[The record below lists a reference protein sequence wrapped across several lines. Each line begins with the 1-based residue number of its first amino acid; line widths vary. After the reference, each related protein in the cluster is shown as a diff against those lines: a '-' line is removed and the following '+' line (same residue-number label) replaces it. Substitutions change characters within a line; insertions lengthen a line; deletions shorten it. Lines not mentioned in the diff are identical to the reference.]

1 LTSFEP
7 DFEVVSRRLFE
18 LYGLYPSQYDDH
30 VGEYLAWARP
40 DGHPFADR
48 LEEVEQRR
56 KEMREKMR
64 AAAREEIDAT
74 TLLSSDARMDD
85 RAPMIVGA
93 IAGGRNQYELAV
105 NVVNEGSIQGLPDWA
120 VVEIPAVAGSFG
132 VRGLAMGSLPAGI
145 TTLFNE
151 QIAIQDRVVEAA
163 VHGDRHAALE
173 ALLLDP
179 VSNRDAG
186 EAEAMLDELLEAHA
200 ELLPQFS

>member
-1 LTSFEP
+1 
-7 DFEVVSRRLFE
+7 
-18 LYGLYPSQYDDH
+18 
-30 VGEYLAWARP
+30 
-40 DGHPFADR
+40 
-48 LEEVEQRR
+48 
-56 KEMREKMR
+56 MR